1 MKIVVFLFA
10 LSGLLAAEGNEFFHW
25 FEDKTLRVDYVHCG
39 DGREEEIGLA
49 ALIEEGAW
57 SGRTARLTET
67 LDLGQY
73 CVQVFDQESG
83 RLLYAHGFCSVFGE
97 WQTTEEALNGLRR
110 AMHESVR
117 IPFPRKPVRL
127 EFLKRNRRNEFAPLW
142 SLAVDP
148 ASADIRREPC
158 RIRGLVRNLVINGD
172 PKSKVD
178 LVILGDGYRR
188 NEMGKLRRDARRFV
202 DVLFSVEPF
211 KEHRTDFNVRLIE
224 APSQDSG
231 IDDPRAGIW
240 KETAFGCRYNT
251 FNVQRY
257 VLCLDNQALRDIAA
271 AAPYDAVYVL
281 INSSQYGGGGIFNQ
295 FAVCYAGGKTKEP
308 EWWAEYVF
316 VHEFGH
322 SFAGLADEYYNSEV
336 AYNDLYPLDVEPWE
350 PNISTLN
357 ADGGCKWRNML
368 AQGVLVPTPWNK
380 TVFDSLALASAKE
393 KDPKKRGEVQKQLD
407 AILNDRNLTGIIG
420 CFEGAGYAS
429 TGIYRPALN
438 CRMFSKSLTDFCPV
452 CRQAI
457 LRMIDLTCGR

>member
-1 MKIVVFLFA
+1 MKIFVVLFA
-10 LSGLLAAEGNEFFHW
+10 LSGIVVAGENEFFHW

-57 SGRTARLTET
+57 PGRTARLTET

-73 CVQVFDQESG
+73 CVQVYDQESG
-83 RLLYAHGFCSVFGE
+83 QLLYAHGFCSVFGE

-117 IPFPRKPVRL
+117 IPFPRRPVRL
-127 EFLKRNRRNEFAPLW
+127 ELLKRNRRNEFMPLW
-142 SLAVDP
+142 SLTIDP
-148 ASADIRREPC
+148 ASTDIRRELPVAG
-158 RIRGLVRNLVINGD
+158 RVRNLIINGD
-172 PKSKVD
+172 PKHKVD

-188 NEMGKLRRDARRFV
+188 NETAKLRRDAHRFV
-202 DVLFSVEPF
+202 DVLFSVQPF
-211 KEHRTDFNVRLIE
+211 KERRSDFNVRLIE
-224 APSQDSG
+224 TPSQDSG
-231 IDDPRAGIW
+231 IDDPRSGVW
-240 KETAFGCRYNT
+240 KRTTLGCRYNT

-257 VLCLDNQALRDIAA
+257 VLCPDNQALLDIAA
-271 AAPYDAVYVL
+271 AAPYDAIYVL

-336 AYNDLYPLDVEPWE
+336 AYNDLYPLDVEPLE
-350 PNISTLN
+350 PNITTLN
-357 ADGGCKWRNML
+357 NDGSCKWRNL
-368 AQGVLVPTPWNK
+368 LSPNVPVPTPWNK
-380 TVFDSLALASAKE
+380 SAFDSLARLPVRE
-393 KDPKKRGEVQKQLD
+393 KDPKRRAELQEQLD
-407 AILNDRNLTGIIG
+407 AILNDPNLTGVVG

-438 CRMFSKSLTDFCPV
+438 CRMFSKSQTDFCPV

-457 LRMIDLTCGR
+457 LQMIDLTCGR